1 METEIKT
8 KSVAKNYNKP
18 VYVLFVMI
26 AVIFMFLKDF
36 SQAMMFSGLALV
48 FDPFNPT
55 TPFPKRPTYQKVW
68 FVAHIL
74 VTFTLFALMFIWK

>member
-1 METEIKT
+1 MEQCTKT
-8 KSVAKNYNKP
+8 KTGAKNYNKP
-18 VYVLFVMI
+18 AYIVFVII

-55 TPFPKRPTYQKVW
+55 MPFPKRPTYQKVW
-68 FVAHIL
+68 FIAHIF
-74 VTFTLFALMFIWK
+74 VTFTLFALMIIWK